1 MSDDARRAAMPRL
14 LLIPG
19 LVCDGFVWHGVTA
32 RMAATVADVCAQDS
46 ITAMAQDLLARHAG
60 RLILAGH
67 SMGGRIA
74 MEMARLAPSRIAGM
88 ALLNTGMHACRA
100 GETSSRQDKIDLAHA
115 RGMAALA
122 ESWLPGMMAAGR
134 SPDAAVMAELAA
146 MVCRFTPEIHERQ
159 LRALLSRPDA
169 ALSMSAWTGPLLLV
183 AGAQDVWSPVAQHQ
197 DIAALCPQARLE
209 VIADAGHFAPVE
221 QPDRVGEIVAS
232 WAAQIAAQ
240 ADRIPDTP
248 LMDRPRAN
256 AGYAL
261 NKMAMGLATPAG
273 REAFAADED
282 AYLSRFALTPDQ
294 RAAVK
299 ARDWEAMVRL
309 GGNLFYILKISAVD
323 PTPIRV
329 IGAAQAGL
337 TLQDFLDSR
346 LGKVTHG

>member
-1 MSDDARRAAMPRL
+1 MPTL

-19 LVCDGFVWHGVTA
+19 LVSDAFVWHGVTA
-32 RMAATVADVCAQDS
+32 RIPAVVADVSIQAT
-46 ITAMAQDLLARHAG
+46 ITAMAQDLLARHPG

-67 SMGGRIA
+67 SMGGRVA
-74 MEMARLAPSRIAGM
+74 MEMARLAPSRLAGM
-88 ALLNTGMHACRA
+88 ALLNTGMRPRRE
-100 GETSSRQDKIDLAHA
+100 GEEAKRQEKIDLAHKS
-115 RGMAALA
+115 GMVALA

-134 SPDAAVMAELAA
+134 TPDPALMADLTA
-146 MVCRFTPEIHERQ
+146 MVCRFTPDIHERQ

-169 ALSMSAWTGPLLLV
+169 ALTLSAWTGPLLLLT
-183 AGAQDVWSPVAQHQ
+183 GAQDVWSPVAQHQ

-209 VIADAGHFAPVE
+209 VIDAAGHFAPVE
-221 QPDRVGEIVAS
+221 QPDRVGEIVAR
-232 WAAQIAAQ
+232 WAAGIAAE
-240 ADRIPDTP
+240 ADRIPETP
-248 LMDRPRAN
+248 LFDRPRAN

-261 NKMAMGLATPAG
+261 NKMAMGLSTPEG
-273 REAFAADED
+273 RAAFAADED

-323 PTPIRV
+323 PTPIRA

-337 TLQDFLDSR
+337 TLDDFLTTR
-346 LGKVTHG
+346 LGKVTNG